1 MRPGERRYPDNN
13 DARCALNGHHVG
25 VAIFPVSTQRG
36 TFHPAKGNVIGTL
49 RDAGVSA
56 ANETFEKTPYS
67 GMKPKLKERWMAGE
81 RYEASH
87 TPFRYRGL
95 WLGIVVSTCLV
106 SCIPLIIMGISNYY
120 QYQAAFEEEV
130 KHPIQLLVSNARR
143 SLEFYLEERISLL
156 NFIIQDKAFQ
166 ELRDQKTLERVFRN
180 LKKNQSGFVDIGLID
195 DRGVQRSYVGPYGL
209 IGKNY
214 SGQDWLQKVQLHG
227 HHVSDVYL
235 GYRQFPHFSVSV
247 KRLDSAGTPY
257 ILRASLNTDVIN
269 KAPKPT
275 IFRDSWDSFIVN
287 QDGVLQTPSKIFG
300 KILTP
305 IPSELPSNAD
315 GVIIREEVDEHGHN
329 RVVGYAPI
337 NNSPFIFVVL
347 EQRSTLLASWFA
359 LRNKLLWFLIISI
372 TVILIVSLTGATYIV
387 NRLRK
392 ADGQRL
398 ALLYSMEHTSKMASI
413 GRLAA
418 GVAHEI
424 NNPLAIINEK
434 AGLLKDYVTLFENF
448 PHKERFLKHV
458 DPILDSVERCARITR
473 RLLRF
478 AKHMDIQ
485 WEPIEMEALLRDV
498 LAFVEKE
505 YVYRGLTINLDIE
518 EGLPVIESD
527 RGRLQQVFLN
537 IINNAF
543 DAVED
548 GGRIDIALAREGSE
562 YINVT
567 IMDYGIGIPKDQ
579 LHSIFELFYTTKQD
593 HGTGLGLSIS
603 YGIVDK
609 LGGKLLADSV
619 EGEWTR
625 FSVILPIKP
634 PIKTMSDS

>member
-1 MRPGERRYPDNN
+1 
-13 DARCALNGHHVG
+13 
-25 VAIFPVSTQRG
+25 VA
-36 TFHPAKGNVIGTL
+36 
-49 RDAGVSA
+49 
-56 ANETFEKTPYS
+56 YS
-67 GMKPKLKERWMAGE
+67 GLRSKLKEEWTAAE
-81 RYEASH
+81 PQEATR
-87 TPFRYRGL
+87 TPFRYRRL
-95 WLGIVVSTCLV
+95 WFGIVVSTCLV
-106 SCIPLIIMGISNYY
+106 SFIPLIIMGITNYY

-130 KHPIQLLVSNARR
+130 KHPIRLLASNARR
-143 SLEFYLEERISLL
+143 SLQFYLEERIALL
-156 NFIIQDKAFQ
+156 NFIIHDKAFE

-195 DRGVQRSYVGPYGL
+195 AAGVQRSYVGPYGL
-209 IGKNY
+209 MDKNY
-214 SGQDWLQKVQLHG
+214 SGQVWLRKVLLYGQ
-227 HHVSDVYL
+227 HVSDVYL

-247 KRLDSAGTPY
+247 KLLDGAGKPY
-257 ILRASLNTDVIN
+257 ILRASLSTDDIIN
-269 KAPKPT
+269 KVPEPT
-275 IFRDSWDSFIVN
+275 GVRASRDSFIVN
-287 QDGVLQTPSKIFG
+287 QQGVLQTPSKTFG

-305 IPSELPSNAD
+305 IPLELPSQAD
-315 GVIIREEVDEHGHN
+315 GTIIREEVDEHGRN
-329 RVVGYAPI
+329 RVVGYATI

-359 LRNKLLWFLIISI
+359 LRNKLLWFLIISM
-372 TVILIVSLTGATYIV
+372 TVILIISLAGATDMV

-392 ADGQRL
+392 ADAQRL
-398 ALLYSMEHTSKMASI
+398 ALLYKVEHTSKMASI

-448 PHKERFLKHV
+448 PHKERFLKHI
-458 DPILDSVERCARITR
+458 DPILGSVERCARITR

-478 AKHMDIQ
+478 AKHIDIQ
-485 WEPIEMEALLRDV
+485 WEPIEMEALLKDV

-505 YVYRGLTINLDIE
+505 SVYRDLTISLAME

-548 GGRIDIALAREGSE
+548 GGRIDIALAREGRD

-579 LHSIFELFYTTKQD
+579 LNSIFEPFYTTKAD

-603 YGIVDK
+603 YGIVQK

-634 PIKTMSDS
+634 PLGTKSGGKTQRVINESR